1 MTTSTTYD
9 PETKIATVSENGYE
23 VASNDYNSLNGFECE
38 LGMTEEKKQEFSLK
52 MDNEKNLWDEFAE
65 DNYDVASEQ
74 TQR

>member
-1 MTTSTTYD
+1 MKISATYD
-9 PETKIATVSENGYE
+9 PEIKKAHVLVNGNE